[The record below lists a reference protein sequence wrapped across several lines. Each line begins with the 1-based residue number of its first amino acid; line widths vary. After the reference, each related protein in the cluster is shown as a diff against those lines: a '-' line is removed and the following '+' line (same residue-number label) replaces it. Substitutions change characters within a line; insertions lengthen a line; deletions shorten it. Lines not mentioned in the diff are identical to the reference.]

1 VRGLKISLILRRDC
15 PANPARKNEDYK
27 LELPGT
33 GERPGSSWASGCPE
47 AGGLGYPLFLTEIK
61 HDKKW
66 MEWFRWKLEMP
77 NMVAKSSKRTNGGLA
92 MFWRRVLI
100 SM

>member
-1 VRGLKISLILRRDC
+1 MRIISWNCRGLVNGPAVRGLLDVQKRMASDILF
-15 PANPARKNEDYK
+15 
-27 LELPGT
+27 
-33 GERPGSSWASGCPE
+33 
-47 AGGLGYPLFLTEIK
+47 FLTEIK